1 MLKLVARETPGR
13 GRSLMS
19 TIALLYLCLE
29 TSGVFEKIWISVE
42 YDDVGWRDGVLTSA
56 KQPQSQLT

>member
-1 MLKLVARETPGR
+1 
-13 GRSLMS
+13 MS